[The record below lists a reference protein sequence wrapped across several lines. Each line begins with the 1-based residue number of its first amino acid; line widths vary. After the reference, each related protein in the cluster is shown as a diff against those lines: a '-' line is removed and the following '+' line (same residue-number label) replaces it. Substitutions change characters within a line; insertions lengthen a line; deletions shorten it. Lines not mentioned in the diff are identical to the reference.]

1 MNQQKRFQS
10 NTEFIINLI
19 SLFLAHTLSIVIF
32 GVIIKRITP
41 YSKNDT
47 IEYIFVLLICAI
59 IVFLYFSVRI
69 NFTKRDRTFEFTST
83 LKKSDYRFALFIS
96 IFIYF
101 LYFLFAYRKICV

>member
-32 GVIIKRITP
+32 GMIIKRITP
-41 YSKNDT
+41 YPKNDT
-47 IEYIFVLLICAI
+47 IEYIFVLLISAI

-69 NFTKRDRTFEFTST
+69 THLRVIWCNADFNQ
-83 LKKSDYRFALFIS
+83 KSDYRFALFIS
-96 IFIYF
+96 IIIYF
-101 LYFLFAYRKICV
+101 LYFLFAYRKICI

>member
-19 SLFLAHTLSIVIF
+19 SLFLAHTLSILIF

-59 IVFLYFSVRI
+59 IFFLMGG
-69 NFTKRDRTFEFTST
+69 
-83 LKKSDYRFALFIS
+83 KS
-96 IFIYF
+96 
-101 LYFLFAYRKICV
+101 

>member
-41 YSKNDT
+41 YPKNDT
-47 IEYIFVLLICAI
+47 IEYIFTFQFELTLPSVTVHLNSLL
-59 IVFLYFSVRI
+59 L
-69 NFTKRDRTFEFTST
+69 
-83 LKKSDYRFALFIS
+83 
-96 IFIYF
+96 
-101 LYFLFAYRKICV
+101 